1 MSGTNLF
8 WMVRECFDLIIPQ
21 FNTLKCGGKLAF
33 LYLKFWSHPELSL
46 NRLQKI
52 ILVDIALTLRVM
64 AKRDKIPLLLHKF
77 MERMI
82 VYSMQKFECFR
93 CLSCIGKNV
102 IFFFLMS
109 CYYKCKAKYNKFL
122 KHFCQFRKFTLK
134 NS

>member
-1 MSGTNLF
+1 
-8 WMVRECFDLIIPQ
+8 MVRECFELIILQ

-33 LYLKFWSHPELSL
+33 LNLKFWLHSEFSL

-52 ILVDIALTLRVM
+52 MLINIELTFRVM
-64 AKRDKIPLLLHKF
+64 AKRDEISLLLHEF
-77 MERMI
+77 MQRII

-93 CLSCIGKNV
+93 SLSCIGKNV

-122 KHFCQFRKFTLK
+122 KHFYQFCKFTQK